1 MQFKGGFGRQ
11 KELSDHQQQMIIVCE
26 MVSLSYKLKHST
38 YVEIWVIVAILILL
52 FIDREKLENDS
63 YKACRVELT
72 KMITTAE
79 VREDV
84 LDKILKLPDSKG
96 SQVELF
102 QVVRDYLL
110 KDIQSV
116 CPVEML
122 RPLRNHKEVKSL
134 FKSVSGE
141 VCKEV
146 KAVKSMCWIISDEAT
161 IQIYFFEKGSQMFWA
176 LTLVLYAFYSNLTML
191 SYKSV

>member
-1 MQFKGGFGRQ
+1 MQTF
-11 KELSDHQQQMIIVCE
+11 EL
-26 MVSLSYKLKHST
+26 
-38 YVEIWVIVAILILL
+38 LL
-52 FIDREKLENDS
+52 QYLFRFFFIDREKFENDS

-72 KMITTAE
+72 KMIATAE

-96 SQVELF
+96 PQVELF

-134 FKSVSGE
+134 FESVSGE

-146 KAVKSMCWIISDEAT
+146 KAVKSMCC
-161 IQIYFFEKGSQMFWA
+161 
-176 LTLVLYAFYSNLTML
+176 
-191 SYKSV
+191 